1 MTSIEQSQIIQKL
14 YQSQLLLS
22 HLIDSSYDGITV
34 MDSNRRII
42 WYNNAYLRI
51 SGLDPYILDTFTVDE
66 IMEKGLVKLAVSKE
80 AITHKKTIT
89 KLNQYSTG
97 IEALVTST
105 PVLDEE
111 GNLLYV
117 ISNVRDLTE
126 LNRLKSQLDQ
136 TTSLTE
142 IYRKTLQEMQL
153 PSMDGNPIIYRSQTM
168 EKIVSL
174 VHKVSAVYTPVLILG
189 ESGVGK
195 DVLANYIHFISDRHG
210 KGPFVKVNCGA
221 IPENLLESELF
232 GYEPGAFTGAAR
244 QGKAGLFE
252 VADKGTLFLD
262 EIGEMPLSLQVKLLG
277 VLQDMKIQRVGG
289 TKSIPIDVR
298 IITATNANLEELIQA
313 KQFREDLFF
322 RINVLSISVPPL
334 RERSEDIFVLL
345 MHFLQMFNQK
355 HGKEKAFSPQVIDQL
370 LTYPWPG
377 NVRELRN
384 VVERLV
390 ILSDDDNIHEALL
403 PPSIYQHK
411 PAKPAPVLQDMDM
424 GVANDAKLSL
434 KEMLNEYEKKLLASY
449 LYTYRPMKRCAETLQ
464 IDLATLVRKKKKLGL

>member
-1 MTSIEQSQIIQKL
+1 MTSIKKTRITEKL

-22 HLIDSSYDGITV
+22 HLIDSSYDGITI
-34 MDSNRRII
+34 MDPSGRII
-42 WYNNAYLRI
+42 WHNKAYLRI
-51 SGLDPYILDTFTVDE
+51 SGLAPHLLDTLTVDE
-66 IMEKGLVKLAVSKE
+66 VMEKGFVKLAVSKE
-80 AITHKKTIT
+80 AFIHKKTIT

-105 PVLDEE
+105 PVMDEE
-111 GNLLYV
+111 GNLLFV
-117 ISNVRDLTE
+117 ISNIRDLTE
-126 LNRLKSQLDQ
+126 LNRLKRQLDE
-136 TTSLTE
+136 TNSLTE
-142 IYRKTLQEMQL
+142 SFRKTLQEMQV
-153 PSMDGNPIIYRSQTM
+153 PSMDGKQIIYRSPTM

-174 VHKVSAVYTPVLILG
+174 AQKVSSIDTPVLILG

-195 DVLANYIHFISDRHG
+195 DVLANYIHFISDRHD

-244 QGKAGLFE
+244 RGKAGLFE

-298 IITATNANLEELIQA
+298 IIAATNANLEELIQA
-313 KQFREDLFF
+313 KKFREDLFF
-322 RINVLSISVPPL
+322 RINVLPTHIPPL
-334 RERSEDIFVLL
+334 RERPEDIFVLL
-345 MHFLQMFNQK
+345 MHFLKMFNKK
-355 HGKEKAFSPQVIDQL
+355 HGREKAFPPHVIDQL
-370 LTYPWPG
+370 LAYSWPG

-390 ILSDDDNIHEALL
+390 ILSDDDFIHESLL
-403 PPSIYQHK
+403 PPTIYQNK
-411 PAKPAPVLQDMDM
+411 PSPVSQNIGAARAP
-424 GVANDAKLSL
+424 KHSL
-434 KEMLNEYEKKLLASY
+434 KEMVNEYEKTLLASY
-449 LYTYRPMKRCAETLQ
+449 LTTYRPMKRCAEILQ
-464 IDLATLVRKKKKLGL
+464 IDLATLVRKKKKFGL

>member
-1 MTSIEQSQIIQKL
+1 MTSMKNTQITEKL

-22 HLIDSSYDGITV
+22 HLIDSAFDGVTI
-34 MDSNRRII
+34 MDPSGKII
-42 WYNNAYLRI
+42 WYNKAYLQI
-51 SGLDPYILDTFTVDE
+51 SGLSPHLLDTLTVDE
-66 IMEKGLVKLAVSKE
+66 VMERGFVKLAVSRE
-80 AITHKKTIT
+80 AIIQKKTIT

-105 PVLDEE
+105 PVLDDE
-111 GNLLYV
+111 GNLLFV
-117 ISNVRDLTE
+117 ISNIRDLTE
-126 LNRLKSQLDQ
+126 LNRLKRQLDQ
-136 TTSLTE
+136 TNSLTE
-142 IYRKTLQEMQL
+142 SYRKTLQEMQL
-153 PSMDGNPIIYRSQTM
+153 PSMDGKQIIYRSKAM

-174 VHKVSAVYTPVLILG
+174 AQKVSAIDTPVLILG

-195 DVLANYIHFISDRHG
+195 DVLANYIHFINDRHD

-298 IITATNANLEELIQA
+298 IIVATNANLVELIQA
-313 KQFREDLFF
+313 RKFREDLFF
-322 RINVLSISVPPL
+322 RINVLPIHVPPL
-334 RERSEDIFVLL
+334 RERQEDIFVLL
-345 MHFLQMFNQK
+345 VHFLQMFNKK
-355 HGKEKAFSPQVIDQL
+355 HGRDKAFPPHVIDQL
-370 LTYPWPG
+370 LAYPWPG

-390 ILSDDDNIHEALL
+390 ILSDDDLIHEALL
-403 PPSIYQHK
+403 PPTIYQHK
-411 PAKPAPVLQDMDM
+411 TTQPTPVSQNM
-424 GVANDAKLSL
+424 GDGRDSHLSL
-434 KEMLNEYEKKLLASY
+434 KEMVNEYEKTLLASY
-449 LYTYRPMKRCAETLQ
+449 LSTCRPMKRCAEKLQ
-464 IDLATLVRKKKKLGL
+464 IDLATLVRKKKKFGL

>member
-1 MTSIEQSQIIQKL
+1 MASIKKTQITEKL

-34 MDSNRRII
+34 MDPHGRII
-42 WYNNAYLRI
+42 WYNKAFLRI
-51 SGLDPYILDTFTVDE
+51 SGLAPHLLDTLTVDE
-66 IMEKGLVKLAVSKE
+66 VMEKGFVKMAVSKE
-80 AITHKKTIT
+80 AIIHRKTIT

-111 GNLLYV
+111 ENLLFV
-117 ISNVRDLTE
+117 ISNIRDLTE
-126 LNRLKSQLDQ
+126 LNKLERQLDQ
-136 TTSLTE
+136 TNSLTE
-142 IYRKTLQEMQL
+142 SYRKTLQELQL
-153 PSMDGNPIIYRSQTM
+153 PSKDGKQIVYRSPTM
-168 EKIVSL
+168 EKIISL
-174 VHKVSAVYTPVLILG
+174 VQKVSAIDTPVLILG

-195 DVLANYIHFISDRHG
+195 DVLANYIHFISDRHD
-210 KGPFVKVNCGA
+210 KGPLVKVNCGA

-298 IITATNANLEELIQA
+298 IITATNANLEELIQT
-313 KQFREDLFF
+313 KQFRKDLFF
-322 RINVLSISVPPL
+322 RINVLPINVPPL
-334 RERSEDIFVLL
+334 RERLEDTFVLL

-355 HGKEKAFSPQVIDQL
+355 HGREKTFPPHVIDQL
-370 LTYPWPG
+370 LAYPWPG

-390 ILSDDDNIHEALL
+390 ILSDDDIIHEALL
-403 PPSIYQHK
+403 PPNIYQHK
-411 PAKPAPVLQDMDM
+411 PAKKFSIYNDM
-424 GVANDAKLSL
+424 GVAKDSYLSL
-434 KEMLNEYEKKLLASY
+434 KEMLNEYEKTLLASY
-449 LYTYRPMKRCAETLQ
+449 LSTYRPMKRCAEKLQ
-464 IDLATLVRKKKKLGL
+464 IDLATLVRKKKKFGL

>member
-1 MTSIEQSQIIQKL
+1 MTSIKNTQITEKL

-22 HLIDSSYDGITV
+22 HLIDSAFDGVTI
-34 MDSNRRII
+34 MDPSGKII
-42 WYNNAYLRI
+42 WYNKAYLQI
-51 SGLDPYILDTFTVDE
+51 SGLSPHLLDTLTVDE
-66 IMEKGLVKLAVSKE
+66 VLERGFVKLAVSRE
-80 AITHKKTIT
+80 AIIQKKTIT

-105 PVLDEE
+105 PVLDDE
-111 GNLLYV
+111 GNLLFV
-117 ISNVRDLTE
+117 ISNIRDLTE
-126 LNRLKSQLDQ
+126 LNRLKRQLDQ
-136 TTSLTE
+136 TNSLTE
-142 IYRKTLQEMQL
+142 SYRKTLQEMQL
-153 PSMDGNPIIYRSQTM
+153 PSMNGKQIIYRSSAM

-174 VHKVSAVYTPVLILG
+174 AQKVSAIDTPVLILG

-195 DVLANYIHFISDRHG
+195 DVLANYIHFINDRRD

-298 IITATNANLEELIQA
+298 IIVATNANLVEMIQA
-313 KQFREDLFF
+313 KKFREDLYF
-322 RINVLSISVPPL
+322 RINVLPIHVPPL
-334 RERSEDIFVLL
+334 RERPEDIFVLL
-345 MHFLQMFNQK
+345 MHFLQMFNEK
-355 HGKEKAFSPQVIDQL
+355 HGTEKAFPPHVIDQL
-370 LTYPWPG
+370 LAYPWPG

-390 ILSDDDNIHEALL
+390 ILSDDDLIHEALL
-403 PPSIYQHK
+403 PSTIYQHK
-411 PAKPAPVLQDMDM
+411 PAKPSPVSQDMGATGDSR
-424 GVANDAKLSL
+424 LSL
-434 KEMLNEYEKKLLASY
+434 KEMVNEYEKTLLASY
-449 LYTYRPMKRCAETLQ
+449 LSTCRPMKRCAEKLQ
-464 IDLATLVRKKKKLGL
+464 IDLATLVRKKKKFGL